1 MLFQQIV
8 PRGVRHGRLAAE
20 QIETMAFFAKERQH
34 VRAVDVLFH
43 RIADVF
49 RGDLHANAVRPD
61 AIRLVQQIRVFT
73 VLVGDVKAVCVDET
87 AKGGTV
93 AGRFDA
99 MSNRL
104 KGFRHGFR

>member
-8 PRGVRHGRLAAE
+8 PRGVRHARLAAE

>member
-1 MLFQQIV
+1 MCKDNSFEVKASELEELTFYGGTTAI
-8 PRGVRHGRLAAE
+8 
-20 QIETMAFFAKERQH
+20 I